1 MSLLTLKNLI
11 YNSQYGFHKNHSA
24 DFCVFFSNDKILK
37 GFVKSMMTGII
48 LTDLQKTFHK
58 IDHDILLLHLYAIG
72 SSKLSVNWFQCYL
85 NKRSPL
91 INLGEK
97 IFFQP
102 AYVPNGVLQ
111 GSNLG
116 HLLFL
121 ICISDM
127 TQDIKYVL
135 FMLMIRAWL
144 DNRKMWMKSK
154 SKWMKILKIFVID
167 SLMIS

>member
-1 MSLLTLKNLI
+1 M
-11 YNSQYGFHKNHSA
+11 
-24 DFCVFFSNDKILK
+24 
-37 GFVKSMMTGII
+37 
-48 LTDLQKTFHK
+48 
-58 IDHDILLLHLYAIG
+58 
-72 SSKLSVNWFQCYL
+72 LSH
-85 NKRSPL
+85 KRSPL

-127 TQDIKYVL
+127 TQDIKYIL
-135 FMLMIRAWL
+135 FMMMIRAWL

-167 SLMIS
+167 SHDDKLSIHFGRDKTKSIRSATKFEIFKGRKNVIMGI